1 MHKRT
6 YSTEISFEHLCDET
20 KAQVFVGLAI
30 KGRIELFAHDGNRR
44 LPVDKL
50 HRLQR
55 L

>member
-30 KGRIELFAHDGNRR
+30 KGAYRAFCTWWQPKVACG
-44 LPVDKL
+44 
-50 HRLQR
+50 
-55 L
+55 